1 MATIAVDGW
10 EFAYDSDGAGE
21 PVFLLH
27 GLLMDRTMFA
37 EQVAAL
43 RERYR
48 VITVDAPGHGESPAR
63 PVGFTAEDE
72 AEALVK
78 LADAIGAGGS
88 AVWGGHSMGGMKAM
102 RVALAHPE
110 RVRALLLI
118 DTQPYPEHP
127 DAVAQYDAMLA
138 VTKEQGPSE
147 DLANLIA
154 LIMFAGGFAETPEGK
169 RWVRHLATLD
179 GHAVEGSARTVFD
192 RRDISARLGE
202 LAVPALLVHGT
213 DDTPIPIEIARDYV
227 TKLPKG
233 ELVEIEGAGHTTPC
247 EKPAEVSR
255 AIAAFLDRL

>member
-1 MATIAVDGW
+1 MAKISVDGW
-10 EFAYDSDGAGE
+10 EFAYDSVGSGE
-21 PVFLLH
+21 PIFLLH

-37 EQVAAL
+37 HQVAAL

-48 VITVDAPGHGESPAR
+48 VICVDAPGHGESPAR
-63 PVGFTAEDE
+63 PVGFTAEHE

-78 LADAIGAGGS
+78 LAAAIGAGGR

-102 RVALAHPE
+102 RVALAHPGS
-110 RVRALLLI
+110 VRALLLI

-138 VTKEQGPSE
+138 AAKDQGPSE
-147 DLANLIA
+147 DLANLLA
-154 LIMFAGGFAETPEGK
+154 LIMFSGGFGETPEGK
-169 RWVRHLATLD
+169 RWVRHLASLD

-192 RRDISARLGE
+192 RGDISERLGE
-202 LAVPALLVHGT
+202 ITAPALLIHGT

-227 TKLPKG
+227 TKLPNG

-255 AIAAFLDRL
+255 AIAGFLARL